1 VEVTCPE
8 HADAALSAEVA
19 RVVGAVTAI
28 GGAVGWVQPPSTA
41 EITGWLDSLLTTVRA
56 GRARLAVAHVR
67 GRAEALGYWE
77 RLDGAVLEQ
86 NAEIRKVMVHP
97 DARGRKLARVVVD
110 ALVDTARAAGI
121 ETVILDVRG
130 NNPAAMALY
139 ERTGFVVYGRL
150 PDFVA
155 VGNERFDRVCYRRD
169 LRPAGEATLARH
181 GGRPVG
187 PGWSATATATAGSP
201 PSVGHT

>member
-1 VEVTCPE
+1 
-8 HADAALSAEVA
+8 
-19 RVVGAVTAI
+19 
-28 GGAVGWVQPPSTA
+28 
-41 EITGWLDSLLTTVRA
+41 
-56 GRARLAVAHVR
+56 
-67 GRAEALGYWE
+67 
-77 RLDGAVLEQ
+77 
-86 NAEIRKVMVHP
+86 
-97 DARGRKLARVVVD
+97 VVVD